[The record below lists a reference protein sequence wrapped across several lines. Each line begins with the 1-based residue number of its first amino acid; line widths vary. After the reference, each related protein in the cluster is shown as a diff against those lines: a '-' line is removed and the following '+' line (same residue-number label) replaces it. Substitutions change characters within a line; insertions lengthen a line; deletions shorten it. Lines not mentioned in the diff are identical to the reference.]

1 MSEWCYLLQVYADN
15 GTDKYKIGR
24 TKNIKARLRAAE
36 YRNAIVHETIQL
48 NDSIKCESEIIREF
62 KKEFIQV
69 TKDDKGGYGKEYFRG
84 ELDQIRIK
92 FKEICSKY
100 QSDENTKIDE
110 EPSQKVELEEE
121 PTKEDHSITVA
132 IRSKP
137 FVLHE
142 VMLNH
147 FHEISWN
154 TYSIGDNSIR
164 IYKYRGIPEARIEQL
179 LNTGLIT
186 ASSLCTSLGI
196 SGQSLGAYFRSFNF
210 YSQLMLID
218 SSLPRIGY
226 VYLIIFENTF
236 KIGRTENFYRRYDT
250 RTRENTLEL
259 VPVANHDRVERELIQ
274 AYKEAGYEL
283 AQGHEYFKLDNVHH
297 VQTIFKRVLMG
308 KEILSHDWK
317 ESKLVQMYRL
327 PKYGPRVSMHPSVA
341 EIIVNKFAIDEDQ
354 RKSILQ
360 FLTLVNNQISNG
372 YFDQIY
378 DNQNDSV
385 CSYWQYFNYL
395 AIRRWKDDKVN
406 VSRLFNSIKK
416 VNGKTV
422 YRTVREVVQTSLSM
436 EKS

>member
-84 ELDQIRIK
+84 ELEQIRIK

-110 EPSQKVELEEE
+110 ELTKKAELEEE
-121 PTKEDHSITVA
+121 PTKENHSITDA

-179 LNTGLIT
+179 LNTDL
-186 ASSLCTSLGI
+186 LRPVL
-196 SGQSLGAYFRSFNF
+196 
-210 YSQLMLID
+210 
-218 SSLPRIGY
+218 Y
-226 VYLIIFENTF
+226 VL
-236 KIGRTENFYRRYDT
+236 
-250 RTRENTLEL
+250 LL
-259 VPVANHDRVERELIQ
+259 VFLANHWVYI
-274 AYKEAGYEL
+274 
-283 AQGHEYFKLDNVHH
+283 
-297 VQTIFKRVLMG
+297 
-308 KEILSHDWK
+308 
-317 ESKLVQMYRL
+317 
-327 PKYGPRVSMHPSVA
+327 
-341 EIIVNKFAIDEDQ
+341 
-354 RKSILQ
+354 SIH
-360 FLTLVNNQISNG
+360 LTYIPN
-372 YFDQIY
+372 
-378 DNQNDSV
+378 
-385 CSYWQYFNYL
+385 
-395 AIRRWKDDKVN
+395 
-406 VSRLFNSIKK
+406 
-416 VNGKTV
+416 
-422 YRTVREVVQTSLSM
+422 
-436 EKS
+436 